1 MIMKW
6 VTGVLMRTGLAV
18 LLVIGFI
25 STISFAIEPAQ
36 KPPGA
41 DPKKLQEPAPRPK
54 TDLRVEGIYAS
65 HCKCDL
71 SDVDAL
77 YMNEI
82 IVYIGNYPYRGT
94 SGVDPAQIVLRVTY
108 HDLQTGRLETVTKNV
123 SLGLG
128 KSTPVGVVNRSVLV
142 KKSVGVRAEVS
153 EAFAVDSRPANNV
166 KTVRECEREFH

>member
-1 MIMKW
+1 MEWIMR
-6 VTGVLMRTGLAV
+6 VLTKISLAGLLIA
-18 LLVIGFI
+18 FI
-25 STISFAIEPAQ
+25 APVSFAIEPVQ

-41 DPKKLQEPAPRPK
+41 DPQKLQEPAPRPR

-82 IVYIGNYPYRGT
+82 IVYIGNYPPGGT
-94 SGVDPAQIVLRVTY
+94 GGVDPAQVTLRVTY
-108 HDLQTGRLETVTKNV
+108 HDLLTGRLETVTKNV

-128 KSTPVGVVNRSVLV
+128 KSTPVGVVSRPVLV
-142 KKSVGVRAEVS
+142 KKSTGVRAEVS
-153 EAFAVDSRPANNV
+153 EAFAVDPRPANNV
-166 KTVRECEREFH
+166 KTVRECVREFR